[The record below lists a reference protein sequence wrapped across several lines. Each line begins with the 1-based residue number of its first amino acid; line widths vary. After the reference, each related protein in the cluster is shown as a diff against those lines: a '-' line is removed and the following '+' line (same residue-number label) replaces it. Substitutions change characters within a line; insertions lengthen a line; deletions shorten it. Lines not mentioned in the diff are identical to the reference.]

1 MDSERPVQVYCF
13 HPAGAGVSVFQRW
26 GRLLAPGVEV
36 IPVLLPGRDRRRAE
50 QRIATAAE
58 LGDELRRLMLP
69 RLTTPY
75 VLYGHSLGGL
85 VAMTAAAVLREAGYP
100 DPALVAVSGCAPPH
114 APVPLLDARLA
125 DDELVDRLIE
135 LSMIPGPVPARGVWC
150 RGVLP
155 VLRDDLR
162 LAAALR
168 AATLQTAALQAAA
181 SLVPSPLL
189 AIAGRADP
197 VASAEVMA
205 GWRQWAGGRFALRTL
220 PGDHLFVRGPELPRL
235 LRRFC
240 LIIERA
246 LAGAH

>member
-1 MDSERPVQVYCF
+1 
-13 HPAGAGVSVFQRW
+13 
-26 GRLLAPGVEV
+26 
-36 IPVLLPGRDRRRAE
+36 
-50 QRIATAAE
+50 
-58 LGDELRRLMLP
+58 
-69 RLTTPY
+69 
-75 VLYGHSLGGL
+75 
-85 VAMTAAAVLREAGYP
+85 
-100 DPALVAVSGCAPPH
+100 
-114 APVPLLDARLA
+114 
-125 DDELVDRLIE
+125 
-135 LSMIPGPVPARGVWC
+135 
-150 RGVLP
+150 
-155 VLRDDLR
+155 
-162 LAAALR
+162 
-168 AATLQTAALQAAA
+168 LQTAALQAAA